1 MHCECSVL
9 PNPLLNQGFA
19 SLCPCQDYSLEVF
32 TGDKDWLLN
41 SVSIVTSISES
52 IQGAGF
58 KFLNWNPPMLLQEM
72 QSRGWLIVNFQ
83 PGAHLSPTSLVP

>member
-1 MHCECSVL
+1 MTPYGLELSSDLTPRSLSVHCECSVL

-52 IQGAGF
+52 
-58 KFLNWNPPMLLQEM
+58 KW
-72 QSRGWLIVNFQ
+72 GWL
-83 PGAHLSPTSLVP
+83 

>member
-1 MHCECSVL
+1 MTLYSLELSSDFGLPGAFLLMRSVL
-9 PNPLLNQGFA
+9 PNPSLRQGFA

-52 IQGAGF
+52 
-58 KFLNWNPPMLLQEM
+58 KW
-72 QSRGWLIVNFQ
+72 GWL
-83 PGAHLSPTSLVP
+83 

>member
-1 MHCECSVL
+1 MRSVL
-9 PNPLLNQGFA
+9 PNPSLRQGFA

-52 IQGAGF
+52 
-58 KFLNWNPPMLLQEM
+58 KW
-72 QSRGWLIVNFQ
+72 GWL
-83 PGAHLSPTSLVP
+83 